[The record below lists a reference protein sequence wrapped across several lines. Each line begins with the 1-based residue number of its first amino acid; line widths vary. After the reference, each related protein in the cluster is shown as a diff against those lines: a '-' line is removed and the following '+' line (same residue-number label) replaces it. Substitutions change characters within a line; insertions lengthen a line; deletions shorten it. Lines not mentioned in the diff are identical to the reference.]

1 MALPT
6 LDDLEVEDK
15 KVLVRVDIN
24 SPLDPDTLDILDTS
38 RIRRVLPTLQE
49 LLDRNCAVVVLAH
62 QGRPGD
68 WDFMGL
74 EPHARALSHHLGVEV
89 DYVDDVWGEKA
100 QRAVGEARPGQV
112 LLLGNVR
119 GFEGE
124 RDTKSPEEHAR
135 SALVQALAPLVDVY
149 VNDAFAAAHRAHCSL
164 VGFIPVLP
172 SCAGRLLEREVS
184 TLTTILERPARP
196 NLFVFGGAKY
206 GTALKVTAHLLE
218 TGAADAVLLGGV
230 PGSVFAFPHLAE
242 GEERAAVRHLLHT
255 HGNRLMLPADV
266 AIDDGGRREVSVD
279 DLDAGQAGRI
289 RDIGAAAIE
298 DFSTAIG
305 EAGSVLMSGP
315 LGVFEEENFA
325 RGTREVMQAI
335 ARSRA
340 FSVLGGGHTV
350 AAAQAFGVADEVSY
364 VSTGGGSL
372 ERFLMGQRLPVI
384 AALEDYGSRKH

>member
-1 MALPT
+1 
-6 LDDLEVEDK
+6 
-15 KVLVRVDIN
+15 
-24 SPLDPDTLDILDTS
+24 
-38 RIRRVLPTLQE
+38 
-49 LLDRNCAVVVLAH
+49 
-62 QGRPGD
+62 
-68 WDFMGL
+68 
-74 EPHARALSHHLGVEV
+74 
-89 DYVDDVWGEKA
+89 
-100 QRAVGEARPGQV
+100 
-112 LLLGNVR
+112 
-119 GFEGE
+119 
-124 RDTKSPEEHAR
+124 
-135 SALVQALAPLVDVY
+135 
-149 VNDAFAAAHRAHCSL
+149 
-164 VGFIPVLP
+164 
-172 SCAGRLLEREVS
+172 
-184 TLTTILERPARP
+184 
-196 NLFVFGGAKY
+196 
-206 GTALKVTAHLLE
+206 
-218 TGAADAVLLGGV
+218 
-230 PGSVFAFPHLAE
+230 
-242 GEERAAVRHLLHT
+242 
-255 HGNRLMLPADV
+255 LMLPADV